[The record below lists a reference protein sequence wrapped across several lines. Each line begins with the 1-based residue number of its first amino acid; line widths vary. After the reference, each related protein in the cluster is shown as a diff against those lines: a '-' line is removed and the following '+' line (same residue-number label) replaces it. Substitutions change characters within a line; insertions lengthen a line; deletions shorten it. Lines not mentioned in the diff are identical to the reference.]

1 MSEFATFAQS
11 MPQFDAQYFL
21 LLTSRVLHILGSIVM
36 IGGVFYLLAV
46 VAPKVAVGNYSADD
60 WFSGNRA
67 AWAKWVGIST
77 SVLLVTGLFNFVMMV
92 KLNHIA
98 TSYHMLGGMKI
109 LIAFVLFFFAAI
121 LAGKTGL
128 ADRYRAKMRTWL
140 KVTFF
145 VGLIIVVIGAVMR
158 SYPKTPKADAGPA
171 LVAPDTN

>member
-1 MSEFATFAQS
+1 MSEFVTFAQS
-11 MPQFDAQYFL
+11 MPEFDAQYFL

-46 VAPKVAVGNYSADD
+46 VAPKIAAGNYSADD

-77 SVLLVTGLFNFVMMV
+77 AVLLVTGLFNFVMMV
-92 KLNHIA
+92 KLNHIDK
-98 TSYHMLGGMKI
+98 TYHMLGTGKI

-128 ADRYRAKMRTWL
+128 ADRYRANMKKWL

-145 VGLIIVVIGAVMR
+145 VGLIIVILGAVMR
-158 SYPKTPKADAGPA
+158 SYPRTLKTDAGPA